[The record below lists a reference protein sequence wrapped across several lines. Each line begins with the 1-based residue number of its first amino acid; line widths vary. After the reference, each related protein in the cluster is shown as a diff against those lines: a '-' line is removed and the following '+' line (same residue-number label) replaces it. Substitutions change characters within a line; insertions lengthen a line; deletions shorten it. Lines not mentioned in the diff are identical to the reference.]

1 LAATINIPA
10 MLSSSASST
19 DDRSGEGA
27 HQHRIEALA
36 RQITATSAKNGHH
49 GENNAVAPI
58 KGSKLDPF
66 SPTFDSFLWIQA
78 LRKLY
83 ESDPDSAPSRMTG
96 VAFRNLNV
104 FGHGVGAR
112 FQEST
117 GNIIPSMA
125 TAAFGHLTGRGM
137 KRVDILRDFEGV
149 VHPKEMLLVLGP
161 PGSGCSTF
169 LKTLS
174 GRTEGL
180 NVTDDSYI
188 NFRGAFCKPQT
199 CNSTNLLQASTPSTC
214 TIGSVATSS
223 IMQRSTSTCRPSAS
237 GTP

>member
-1 LAATINIPA
+1 
-10 MLSSSASST
+10 MQSSSASST
-19 DDRSGEGA
+19 GDPSGDSTE
-27 HQHRIEALA
+27 HRIETLA
-36 RQITATSAKNGHH
+36 RQITATSAKLGHH
-49 GENNAVAPI
+49 DENNAVAPI

-78 LRKLY
+78 LRKLF
-83 ESDPDSAPSRMTG
+83 ESDPDAAPARMTG

-117 GNIIPSMA
+117 GNIIPSM
-125 TAAFGHLTGRGM
+125 TAEAFGHLTGRGM

-180 NVTDDSYI
+180 NVTEDSYI
-188 NFRGAFCKPQT
+188 NFRGAYCLVWH
-199 CNSTNLLQASTPSTC
+199 STLPK
-214 TIGSVATSS
+214 VH
-223 IMQRSTSTCRPSAS
+223 
-237 GTP
+237 